1 MKLKNIPI
9 LVLFIFICTSAAYL
23 LLADRA
29 SASDAGSSGNN
40 SANTTAQDGAI
51 VDNTL
56 NSVQGAAQK
65 YPWMDATFD
74 TISNFLSFCIEV
86 PQFPGMQQSSVSVN
100 LQQNPQWVS
109 TGVQVEKGKTLQM
122 QWLGNGIQAKPRK
135 YKVMYRIDPR
145 FSVPQVFIQKYNY
158 DTNSYTSDFHGY
170 KNGLLLDYQ
179 QTPEMDFA
187 SRIKDFDDYFHFV
200 GRPRIVL
207 NNKDVVNIT
216 LDYSRNF
223 FANAQMN
230 NELGSLNN
238 LSVIYTE
245 SPLPDN
251 KMIYSS
257 ATIFCADGITE
268 GTAAYNTYCANGVY
282 QDSGGNYNSWMGKI
296 TNSAFETNK
305 TNINKCADGANGSNN
320 IPLCYYDKGRGMS
333 ITVNNN
339 SVKDMQDSFK
349 TSPFTGVDFFYYKS
363 DFGGELDFETFWN
376 IDQMYNGYPQFMTD
390 WPGDGDYF
398 AFLSAVNTAS
408 PNISLNYLYFG
419 RYLMDIEIGNSL
431 YAVSNEDLDNVQ
443 LEYIISS
450 DSIPSDSDA
459 GTPID
464 RQYRGNAYESGYIY
478 VRAIRLDD
486 NLSGSINVKFANY
499 TGGAFISNLIYDV
512 VLKPLR
518 NQFNSFTKLIYTG
531 FTNDQALINALK
543 LMIILYISI
552 YALMFLA
559 GAVEI
564 TVTDLVMRVLKIGLV
579 AVLFTQNSWDFF
591 NTYVFKMFT
600 DGIDYLMTSVSGVT
614 SSLGNPFGFIDPIF
628 DRYTDPTIFALL
640 FIQLLQIQLG
650 LVFFAIIAIYA
661 MFLYL
666 KAIVQ
671 VIVAYC
677 VAFVGLAV
685 MISLAP
691 IFIAFMLFE
700 RTRGIFDNWLSLMFN
715 YLIEPTILLVFFLLI
730 DQIMAE
736 QLLKTVAKS
745 CWGTLIPLA
754 IYLDLNKVGIPL
766 DFSFSLPF
774 LPGIPFYVPE
784 ILDSP
789 TVEDMFSKNG
799 TIAQIASS
807 TFLLFAISKLA
818 GGMTSFVNSL
828 AQHLTNVYVEA
839 APGQKSSQTMAESIL
854 GDLGKIGSAARAPF
868 AGAASWAKGFA
879 NDKLLGQK
887 ISSRRVNSTFG
898 EREAAIDYKLF
909 NGIKEGDSLK
919 NDNNIKSDIKAD
931 PNRGL
936 VRSKSFSDMSALKS
950 STLGERST
958 QSNIPFSQKLSR
970 SNSVPDL
977 KKLQT
982 KPSDAVNELKP
993 LDADVNAKIA
1003 KMRDKKELA
1012 ENKGRYRKKL
1022 LADQPQEVQ
1031 ARKQDIALPQTPANQ
1046 PQPGRAVKKGGKDDT
1061 VLSKVS
1067 PTQRT
1072 LGTKIARSTSS
1083 EDLNTLLKQQN
1094 TESGNLDGNTQVNP
1108 QTEQRPI
1115 SKKLEK
1121 AVSPQVQEEAQ
1132 RSEAARVERKAT
1144 VPRANQADNVQSREQ
1159 NQLDQIPTSSR
1170 GDNIKNATEARQSSV
1185 SPSSKAVVGEKAP
1198 NQGQNRAAIKA
1209 RMDAQLQAQ
1218 RRKFPSSPSDEATI
1232 EDRSQV
1238 KKVKEPK
1245 STIIKREG
1253 QEDIVLPPLK
1263 SVSGQG
1269 NRPQANDPLVVQR
1282 STSNELQPESGQRSN
1297 NQDVNANRASQE
1309 NLSPASLGQQET
1321 LKQKQGENNRVAKKQ
1336 EEQREGKQEEK
1347 VIRKDSSRNQGQN
1360 QNQTRA
1366 QEEQVSTPDKAQ
1378 VASAPE
1384 VEGRDKL
1391 SSEAA
1396 SVGKSDKSQ
1405 EKAKT
1410 DIARSVK
1417 EDQELNKHEENSN
1430 KVARTDKN
1438 LKAPPEK
1445 QTEQKRE
1452 DVLEEQKADK
1462 KEPEAAAKM
1471 SQRGDDK
1478 PAALQTEEKAPVAEV
1493 ARKESD
1499 ALKAPTEKTTEQKR
1513 EDVSEEQKAESQP
1526 QPAKKE
1532 PEAAAEKQE
1541 VARKM
1546 PQKDENNSE
1555 EKAPVAEV
1563 ARKESSSLKAPTEK
1577 PTEQKREDVSEKPE
1591 VDKQTRPA
1599 QNDPEAAIK
1608 MPQKED
1614 NNGRE
1619 ELISQEKSSTSNNL
1633 KEQEQ
1638 NSPRAPMEKNEK
1650 SALEEKEASGKAQD
1664 KDIAKESEK
1673 KTGKA
1678 DKVALNASEK
1688 YEKDREQYKKDQ
1700 KLKREAALNDISKII
1715 EPKKRK

>member
-1 MKLKNIPI
+1 MKLNSIYYLSLKNCFLKIAWTLRAHLSSISSARSPLISKSSSLNIGSI
-9 LVLFIFICTSAAYL
+9 LISVLLIFAAYV

-40 SANTTAQDGAI
+40 SANTTAQDNEI

-56 NSVQGAAQK
+56 NNVQGAAQK

-109 TGVQVEKGKTLQM
+109 TGVQVEKGKTLQI

-145 FSVPQVFIQKYNY
+145 FSVPQVFIQRYNY
-158 DTNSYTSDFHGY
+158 DTNSYNSDFHEY

-187 SRIKDFDDYFHFV
+187 NRIKDFDDYFHFV
-200 GRPRIVL
+200 GRPKIVL

-257 ATIFCADGITE
+257 ATIFCTYGITE
-268 GTAAYNTYCANGVY
+268 ATAAYNTYCANGVY
-282 QDSGGNYNSWMGKI
+282 QDSSGNYNSWMGKI
-296 TNSAFETNK
+296 TNSAFEANK

-349 TSPFTGVDFFYYKS
+349 TSPFSGVDFFYYKS
-363 DFGGELDFETFWN
+363 DFGGELDFQTFWN

-390 WPGDGDYF
+390 WPSNGDYF
-398 AFLSAVNTAS
+398 AFLSSVNAAS

-450 DSIPSDSDA
+450 DSMPSDSDA
-459 GTPID
+459 GTAID

-531 FTNDQALINALK
+531 FTNDQALINALR

-564 TVTDLVMRVLKIGLV
+564 TVTDLVIRVLKIGLV
-579 AVLFTQNSWDFF
+579 SVLFTPTSWDFF

-600 DGIDYLMTSVSGVT
+600 EGIDYLMTSVSGVT
-614 SSLGNPFGFIDPIF
+614 SSVGNPFGFIDPIF

-640 FIQLLQIQLG
+640 FIQLLQIQLA

-700 RTRGIFDNWLSLMFN
+700 RTRSIFDNWLSLMFN

-818 GGMTSFVNSL
+818 GGMTSFVNML
-828 AQHLTNVYVEA
+828 AQQLTNVYVEA

-868 AGAASWAKGFA
+868 AGAANWAKGFA

-909 NGIKEGDSLK
+909 NGIKEGDS
-919 NDNNIKSDIKAD
+919 IKSDIKAN

-936 VRSKSFSDMSALKS
+936 VRSKSFSDMSAMK
-950 STLGERST
+950 TNALGEQST

-977 KKLQT
+977 RKLQSDSTNPSARLT
-982 KPSDAVNELKP
+982 KEQLA
-993 LDADVNAKIA
+993 LDPKTSAKVA
-1003 KMRDKKELA
+1003 KMLDKKELVDKQERV

-1022 LADQPQEVQ
+1022 LDAQPQEVK
-1031 ARKQDIALPQTPANQ
+1031 ARKQNIDPQQILANQ
-1046 PQPGRAVKKGGKDDT
+1046 PQPGRPLKEGGKDDT
-1061 VLSKVS
+1061 SLERNV
-1067 PTQRT
+1067 TQRRDGA
-1072 LGTKIARSTSS
+1072 LEARITRSRSS
-1083 EDLNTLLKQQN
+1083 EDLNTLLRKQN
-1094 TESGNLDGNTQVNP
+1094 PGTRNLEGNTQVNP
-1108 QTEQRPI
+1108 QTEQSQAQQRPI
-1115 SKKLEK
+1115 SNKLKK
-1121 AVSPQVQEEAQ
+1121 AVVDPRTQEAQ
-1132 RSEAARVERKAT
+1132 RLEAAKVDRKGT
-1144 VPRANQADNVQSREQ
+1144 VPRADNLQSREQ
-1159 NQLDQIPTSSR
+1159 TSLDQIKSSSL
-1170 GDNIKNATEARQSSV
+1170 GDNIQNATEARQSSAV
-1185 SPSSKAVVGEKAP
+1185 QSSKAVVGDKIAQ
-1198 NQGQNRAAIKA
+1198 NQGQTRAAIKA
-1209 RMDAQLQAQ
+1209 RMDANKAQ
-1218 RRKFPSSPSDEATI
+1218 RSKFAPSASDEVTI
-1232 EDRSQV
+1232 EDRPLV
-1238 KKVKEPK
+1238 KKVNEPK
-1245 STIIKREG
+1245 STIIKRDG

-1263 SVSGQG
+1263 RATGQG
-1269 NRPQANDPLVVQR
+1269 NRSQANEPLVER
-1282 STSNELQPESGQRSN
+1282 RATINEQQTENGQQN
-1297 NQDVNANRASQE
+1297 VNANRASQE
-1309 NLSPASLGQQET
+1309 NLSPASLSKAENLTQERS
-1321 LKQKQGENNRVAKKQ
+1321 ENNRVARKQ
-1336 EEQREGKQEEK
+1336 EEQQEHKQEEK
-1347 VIRKDSSRNQGQN
+1347 VIRKESTRNKGQE
-1360 QNQTRA
+1360 QERA
-1366 QEEQVSTPDKAQ
+1366 QEEKVERGAPDSALDKAQ

-1384 VEGRDKL
+1384 VGARDKL
-1391 SSEAA
+1391 SSEVA
-1396 SVGKSDKSQ
+1396 SVEKTDKSQ
-1405 EKAKT
+1405 EKATT
-1410 DIARSVK
+1410 DKPQNDVGFVK
-1417 EDQELNKHEENSN
+1417 EDQEPNQHKEISN
-1430 KVARTDKN
+1430 KVARKDKN
-1438 LKAPPEK
+1438 LKAP
-1445 QTEQKRE
+1445 
-1452 DVLEEQKADK
+1452 
-1462 KEPEAAAKM
+1462 M
-1471 SQRGDDK
+1471 
-1478 PAALQTEEKAPVAEV
+1478 
-1493 ARKESD
+1493 
-1499 ALKAPTEKTTEQKR
+1499 
-1513 EDVSEEQKAESQP
+1513 
-1526 QPAKKE
+1526 
-1532 PEAAAEKQE
+1532 
-1541 VARKM
+1541 
-1546 PQKDENNSE
+1546 
-1555 EKAPVAEV
+1555 
-1563 ARKESSSLKAPTEK
+1563 EK
-1577 PTEQKREDVSEKPE
+1577 PTEQKREDVPEQQQVDNQTKP
-1591 VDKQTRPA
+1591 T
-1599 QNDPEAAIK
+1599 QNEPEAAAKIS
-1608 MPQKED
+1608 QKED
-1614 NNGRE
+1614 NNSRE
-1619 ELISQEKSSTSNNL
+1619 ELNSREKSSTSNNL
-1633 KEQEQ
+1633 EGQEQ
-1638 NSPRAPMEKNEK
+1638 NSPRAQMEKSEK
-1650 SALEEKEASGKAQD
+1650 LALEEKEGRDKAQE
-1664 KDIAKESEK
+1664 KDIAKGPEEK
-1673 KTGKA
+1673 SVKA
-1678 DKVALNASEK
+1678 DKAAPTANKALEMYERSRK
-1688 YEKDREQYKKDQ
+1688 QYEKEQE
-1700 KLKREAALNDISKII
+1700 LKREATLRDISKI